1 MVATRPVPP
10 EPDPYDV
17 LDVQR
22 RRTQARIEA
31 LERDHAAI
39 VRAVAADPPD
49 DEHDPE
55 GATTAFERQQL
66 AALIDGARAHLAELD
81 AAAQRLA
88 SGVAGRCET
97 CGASIGPARLAARP
111 ATVHCIACATARR

>member
-10 EPDPYDV
+10 EPDPHDV

-22 RRTQARIEA
+22 RRTQARIAA

-55 GATTAFERQQL
+55 GR
-66 AALIDGARAHLAELD
+66 
-81 AAAQRLA
+81 
-88 SGVAGRCET
+88 
-97 CGASIGPARLAARP
+97 RP
-111 ATVHCIACATARR
+111 PSSVSSSPH